1 MGFGQWHSPYKGENW
16 AQSLKSWKCDVLAYS
31 SGLSAPTS
39 SFPEPKIF
47 LRMCLTIACSMAG
60 SFGWSLG
67 PKNGPQSRKKRPKW
81 SKITLFWK
89 KLKISFVREKWPLL
103 LRSEAP
109 DTYFRVKITIFRGLG
124 WHLAVLGWYLCIL
137 VLMVWH
143 SVLLILPILQYFQLL
158 Y

>member
-47 LRMCLTIACSMAG
+47 LRMCLTIARSMAG
-60 SFGWSLG
+60 SIGWSLG
-67 PKNGPQSRKKRPKW
+67 PKNWPQSRKKHPKW
-81 SKITLFWK
+81 SKITLVRKKVQKKFWHAEMTN
-89 KLKISFVREKWPLL
+89 FTQ
-103 LRSEAP
+103 SEDP

-124 WHLAVLGWYLCIL
+124 WHLDVLGWYLCIL
-137 VLMVWH
+137 DN
-143 SVLLILPILQYFQLL
+143 
-158 Y
+158 